1 MRRRTFLLTIGLLV
15 AGAPAWAQQ
24 SKPVPRIGF
33 VAVGPSTAYKRFLE
47 SFKAGLTD
55 LGYVE
60 GRNIII
66 EPRFA
71 EGVPERLPALL
82 DELLRSDIDL
92 IVSQGP
98 AIHIVSKVVKT
109 VPVVYAFSGDAVSA
123 GFSDSL
129 ARPTGNLTGQSYMA
143 VELNAKRLELLKE
156 IMPNATRVA
165 LLANPIHAGE
175 HLERAES
182 QRAAATLGIN
192 LQYLQV
198 RTAAEMDAAFDAM
211 VREGAE
217 AIVAVPDNLLLL
229 ERSRLSEFAARH
241 RLPVISGWAEFARSG
256 GVLTYGPN
264 LTKSVRRLATY
275 VDRVLKGASP
285 ADLPIERPSEFE
297 LVVNLRTA
305 KAIGLEIPPA
315 VLARA
320 DEVIE

>member
-1 MRRRTFLLTIGLLV
+1 M
-15 AGAPAWAQQ
+15 
-24 SKPVPRIGF
+24 
-33 VAVGPSTAYKRFLE
+33 
-47 SFKAGLTD
+47 
-55 LGYVE
+55 
-60 GRNIII
+60 
-66 EPRFA
+66 
-71 EGVPERLPALL
+71 
-82 DELLRSDIDL
+82 
-92 IVSQGP
+92 
-98 AIHIVSKVVKT
+98 
-109 VPVVYAFSGDAVSA
+109 PVVYAFSGDAVSA

-156 IMPNATRVA
+156 IMPKATRVA

-182 QRAAATLGIN
+182 QRAAATLGIT

-198 RTAAEMDAAFDAM
+198 RTAAEMDAAFNAM

-229 ERSRLSEFAARH
+229 ERSRLGEFAARH

-275 VDRVLKGASP
+275 VDRVLKGTSP

-297 LVVNLRTA
+297 LVVNLKTA
-305 KAIGLEIPPA
+305 KAIDLEIPPA
-315 VLARA
+315 DLARA